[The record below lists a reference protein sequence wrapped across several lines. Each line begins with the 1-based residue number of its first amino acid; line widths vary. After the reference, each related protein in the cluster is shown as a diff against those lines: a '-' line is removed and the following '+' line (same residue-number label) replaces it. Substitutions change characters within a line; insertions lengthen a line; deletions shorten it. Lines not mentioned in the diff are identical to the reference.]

1 MPFKSEDHHTM
12 PIPTK
17 SKQTK
22 EEPPKYCMEKQIH
35 SLCVQEMCWKIQRN
49 RMKTIAEEKKD
60 PEISCQY
67 RLVIP
72 IKTACSTSRY
82 ALHDHPQQ
90 KRHRGHTK
98 VTITAPKPC
107 HGNFPQRYTDDS
119 CEKIRT
125 IILKK
130 TFPTPHRKF
139 EENLKNCLAYHHAH
153 ADLPCKYTPPA
164 GNPLKNWT
172 KDSPWPNGPKI
183 QATAQHS

>member
-1 MPFKSEDHHTM
+1 MPAGMTMTMKHESEEESGRYLHTRSTLSLTQVRATNAIQKRRSPHHAHTNEIVADKSRT
-12 PIPTK
+12 TK
-17 SKQTK
+17 IL
-22 EEPPKYCMEKQIH
+22 YGKQIN
-35 SLCVQEMCWKIQRN
+35 SFCVQEMCWKIQRN

-107 HGNFPQRYTDDS
+107 HGNFPQRY
-119 CEKIRT
+119 
-125 IILKK
+125 
-130 TFPTPHRKF
+130 
-139 EENLKNCLAYHHAH
+139 
-153 ADLPCKYTPPA
+153 
-164 GNPLKNWT
+164 
-172 KDSPWPNGPKI
+172 
-183 QATAQHS
+183 

>member
-49 RMKTIAEEKKD
+49 RLKTIAEEKKD

-72 IKTACSTSRY
+72 ITTACSTSGY

-107 HGNFPQRYTDDS
+107 HGNFPQRYTEGF
-119 CEKIRT
+119 CEKIRA
-125 IILKK
+125 IILKIYSQD
-130 TFPTPHRKF
+130 HIA
-139 EENLKNCLAYHHAH
+139 NLK
-153 ADLPCKYTPPA
+153 KT
-164 GNPLKNWT
+164 
-172 KDSPWPNGPKI
+172 
-183 QATAQHS
+183 